1 MIRTLFLI
9 VFLFICGVTFYY
21 VDPMKMFTLA
31 DEKLTDF
38 LNADFDLEQKDENKL
53 DHGEPK
59 NSILNEENNAE
70 KNEPNTDQ
78 KETQSVSSIV
88 TKYEDSLT
96 SLKEQVEEKLNVLME
111 HAFEE
116 YAADKQDDG
125 NVNLPMLYLKYK
137 KAIDDLE
144 EKTDSSFQK
153 IYEQLKEE
161 LSSHGY
167 DPSEASSI
175 KEEFEQMKE
184 QTKSV
189 MMEKVM
195 DKFEV

>member
-1 MIRTLFLI
+1 
-9 VFLFICGVTFYY
+9 
-21 VDPMKMFTLA
+21 MFTLA